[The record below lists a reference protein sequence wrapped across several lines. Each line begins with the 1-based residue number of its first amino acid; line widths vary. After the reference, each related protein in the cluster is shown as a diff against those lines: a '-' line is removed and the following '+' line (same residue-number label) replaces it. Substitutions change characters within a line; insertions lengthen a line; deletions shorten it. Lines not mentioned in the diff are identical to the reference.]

1 MNPTKQIEMESYEAP
16 VIEDITPIS
25 VVMGQQEEV
34 GSNNGNDDESEPGGE
49 L

>member
-16 VIEDITPIS
+16 VIEDIAPIS
-25 VVMGQQEEV
+25 VVKGQQEE
-34 GSNNGNDDESEPGGE
+34 GSPNGNEGEPEPGGA

>member
-16 VIEDITPIS
+16 VIEDIAPIS
-25 VVMGQQEEV
+25 VVKGQEE
-34 GSNNGNDDESEPGGE
+34 GSPNGNEDEPDPGGD